1 MKTTLLMALS
11 LLLTTFGQT
20 ARADDAVERGRY
32 LSVAADCVACHT
44 SPKQGK
50 PYAGGYA
57 IASPLGEI
65 WASNITPS
73 KTHGIGTYSEADFA
87 RAVREGVRKDGA
99 HLYPA
104 MPYTS
109 YAKLTDADIHA
120 LYVYFMQDVAPVD
133 EDAHRTELPFP
144 FSVRT
149 SMAVWNLLFLDK
161 KVFTPD
167 PGKDAQWN
175 RGAYLV
181 EALAHCSSCH
191 SPRGLMM
198 QEVGGKA
205 FAGGSLGDWYAPNI
219 TADKISGIGAWTDDE
234 LAQYLKTGRVAG
246 KAQAGGGMA
255 EAVSNSLSK
264 LQDQD
269 IAAIVAYM
277 KTVPAVADKDAT
289 RAAFAWGDAATSP
302 GEPPVRGT
310 DGPPAAGGVL
320 YSGLCASCHGSRGKG
335 SKDGDYPSLVHNTT
349 VGMTRPQNLIATIIG
364 GVDREVNGVHTVM
377 PHFSKGSYVQELSD
391 ADIAAVATYVRTSF
405 GPGDQVTEAQVA
417 LTRAG
422 GEKPLLAKLGRLWL
436 PMLILVVVVM
446 AGLLL
451 LVRRAWKK
459 RKQPRASA

>member
-1 MKTTLLMALS
+1 MKTVVLIALGLLAGVS
-11 LLLTTFGQT
+11 HT
-20 ARADDAVERGRY
+20 ARADDTVERGRY

-73 KTHGIGTYSEADFA
+73 KSHGIGNYTEADFA
-87 RAVREGVRKDGA
+87 KAVREGVRKDGA

-109 YAKLTDADIHA
+109 YAKLTDEDIHA
-120 LYVYFMQDVAPVD
+120 LYVYFMQAVAPVD
-133 EDAHRTELPFP
+133 EEARTTELPFP
-144 FSVRT
+144 FSVRS

-161 KVFTPD
+161 KPFQTD
-167 PGKDAQWN
+167 PAKGAQWN

-181 EALAHCSSCH
+181 EGLAHCSSCH

-219 TADKISGIGAWTDDE
+219 TSHPISGIGGWTDDE

-246 KAQAGGGMA
+246 KGQAGGGMA

-264 LQDQD
+264 LRDDD
-269 IAAIVAYM
+269 ISAIVTYLR
-277 KTVPAVADKDAT
+277 TVPAVADKDAT
-289 RAAFAWGDAATSP
+289 RAAFAWGDADTAP
-302 GEPPVRGT
+302 GEPAIRGT
-310 DGPPAAGGVL
+310 GAPIASGAVL
-320 YSGLCASCHGSRGKG
+320 YSGLCASCHGSRGEG
-335 SKDGDYPSLVHNTT
+335 SNDGYYPSLVHNST
-349 VGMTRPQNLIATIIG
+349 VGMVRPQNLVATIIG
-364 GVDREVNGVHTVM
+364 GIDREVDGEHVVM
-377 PHFSKGSYVQELSD
+377 PHFSEGSYVQALSD
-391 ADIAAVATYVRTSF
+391 ADIAAVASYVRTTF

-417 LTRAG
+417 LIRDG
-422 GEKPLLAKLGRLWL
+422 GEKPLLAKIARLWL
-436 PMLILVVVVM
+436 PLLILGLAAFIGVV
-446 AGLLL
+446 LLL
-451 LVRRAWKK
+451 RRAWKK
-459 RKQPRASA
+459 RTQRRASA